1 MRNLFC
7 ILLYVSISGVLWGQE
22 FIWIEGEKPAKAS
35 FEWSAAGAERSEL
48 LSEGRWLIGKE
59 RVNLPDEGL
68 LVEYD
73 VNIKKAGSY
82 TLWVRFGFVWVRL
95 GSFWVRFS

>member
-7 ILLYVSISGVLWGQE
+7 ILLFVSMSGALRGQE

-35 FEWSAAGAERSEL
+35 FEWSSAGAQRSEL

-59 RVNLPDEGL
+59 RVNLPDEGF

-73 VNIKKAGSY
+73 VNIKKAG
-82 TLWVRFGFVWVRL
+82 L
-95 GSFWVRFS
+95 